1 MGLTVKSSYALRALY
16 ELALFHKKGIHRVSI
31 NELSAKQKIPKDFLE
46 KIFSELR
53 EYGIVDSVRGRYGGY
68 ALSKDPKNLKLN
80 EVVYILDK
88 PFQSYECVV
97 TGKCETLGSECAV
110 GYVWKKINTILM
122 QELSKITLH
131 DLIEIGEKLEL
142 MGGNTVEEKIN
153 NANERRSG

>member
-16 ELALFHKKGIHRVSI
+16 ELVLFHKNGVERVSI
-31 NELSAKQKIPKDFLE
+31 NELSTKQKIPKDFLE

-68 ALSKDPKNLKLN
+68 SLSKDPKKLKLS
-80 EVVYILDK
+80 EIIYILDK

-110 GYVWKKINTILM
+110 GYIWKKINSILM
-122 QELSKITLH
+122 QELSKITLA
-131 DLIEIGEKLEL
+131 DLIELGEKLEL
-142 MGGNTVEEKIN
+142 MGGKTVEKKIN
-153 NANERRSG
+153 NVDERGS

>member
-16 ELALFHKKGIHRVSI
+16 ELAILHKNGVERVSI
-31 NELSAKQKIPKDFLE
+31 NELSSKQKIPKDFLE

-68 ALSKDPKNLKLN
+68 ALSKKPENLKLS
-80 EVVYILDK
+80 EIIYILDK

-110 GYVWKKINTILM
+110 GYIWKKVNTILM
-122 QELSKITLH
+122 QELSKITLAE
-131 DLIEIGEKLEL
+131 LVKLGEKLEL

-153 NANERRSG
+153 NANERGS

>member
-16 ELALFHKKGIHRVSI
+16 ELALFHKNGIERVSI
-31 NELSAKQKIPKDFLE
+31 SELSTKQKIPKDFLE

-68 ALSKDPKNLKLN
+68 SLSREPENLKLS
-80 EVVYILDK
+80 EVIYILDK

-97 TGKCETLGSECAV
+97 SGRCETLGSDCAV
-110 GYVWKKINTILM
+110 GYVWKKVNTVLM
-122 QELSKITLH
+122 SELSKITLS
-131 DLIEIGEKLEL
+131 DLIEIGEKIKL

-153 NANERRSG
+153 NADERRS

>member
-16 ELALFHKKGIHRVSI
+16 ELALFHKNGVKRVSI

-53 EYGIVDSVRGRYGGY
+53 EYKIVDSVRGRYGGY
-68 ALSKDPKNLKLN
+68 ALSRKPEDLKLS
-80 EVVYILDK
+80 EVIYILDR

-122 QELSKITLH
+122 SELSKITLA
-131 DLIEIGEKLEL
+131 DLLKIGEKLEL

-153 NANERRSG
+153 NADERRG

>member
-16 ELALFHKKGIHRVSI
+16 ELAIFHKSGIKRVSI
-31 NELSAKQKIPKDFLE
+31 NELSSKQKIPKDFLE

-68 ALSKDPKNLKLN
+68 ALSKEPQDLKLS
-80 EVVYILDK
+80 EVIYILDK

-110 GYVWKKINTILM
+110 GYIWKKINTILM
-122 QELSKITLH
+122 QELSKITLA
-131 DLIEIGEKLEL
+131 DLVNLGEKIEL

-153 NANERRSG
+153 NVDERGS